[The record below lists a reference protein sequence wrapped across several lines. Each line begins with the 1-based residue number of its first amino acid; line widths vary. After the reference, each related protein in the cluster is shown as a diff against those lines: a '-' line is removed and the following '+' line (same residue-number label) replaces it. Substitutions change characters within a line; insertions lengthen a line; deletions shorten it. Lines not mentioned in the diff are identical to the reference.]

1 MVVWLSLDMMFYP
14 PNRQYKARRMVELS
28 IPLDWDLE
36 QGISRYGSDLA
47 VVDGRRMVKKKK
59 VKSDGGSVA
68 PLRQLSELLVEAGL
82 QPLDPGI
89 DGLAKA
95 LKDEKLIGKE
105 SLRASLLCESL
116 VVVLF
121 STRAGSSILPL
132 LNESSR
138 KKMLQKKGYSAGS
151 TSQKAVVQTWQ
162 TNELMLVRF
171 LSHLIENRNSR
182 INWEDYG
189 KPSWKLPLLFLIESK
204 FLAASMVLDENCN
217 LLLEYVISVTPLLK
231 GYLQRALGS
240 DDGNFFRETI
250 IRYRR
255 IFESIN
261 KSEWY
266 TFSSTLPSVAYEQN
280 CVSGFLSAGDDDH
293 ILSILQRFEKQEN
306 SLDGRKGNES
316 NESVSYQHR
325 VSQNESV
332 YSFDLNQDG
341 MLDIPNI
348 MSHASL
354 RHGILSKLLELHK
367 SDSPILQSQFRLM
380 AGLVDPLTQPAPN
393 DTHIVSLDLAWQML
407 LGLLVPDI
415 QASVDADTGGDWRFH
430 LCFNM
435 QKIIQASLK
444 RLNSE
449 DFETL
454 NSINNSDEESSW
466 RENLHKWVPHGLN
479 TQNLELIYM
488 VNILAVYG
496 IYKLYDHLPIQLN
509 PFLSLLISLWK
520 NLTCVIL
527 LGLEIDRL
535 EEERETFDTPIL
547 VRATIRGA
555 AALRALVAAILN
567 GHAESYTHDFKHEPL
582 NTFMSPYGRKLCQG
596 ALYADLRSHAAALL
610 ALGTDLED
618 VTNLLAD
625 LQAGDRFDEDVR
637 YMFEYECEEYNGE
650 EAQLNDREERLD
662 HETESVSKNSHR
674 RCRCIFDDDEMDED
688 ADVDGD
694 NDEAFFSKH
703 LMVQQHA
710 QTSLAMSSNGK
721 PRAVRSSGSFE
732 FDYGGKDWRDIPR
745 GINFYYALDY
755 KFIKKPNLQTIVSLT
770 EKGATEKLSKEESSL
785 LLRSV
790 ASCVKKEQ
798 DSITLGNLIDPR
810 QDGESDEKD
819 ASGDIYVDPD
829 DIYELWCEDSI
840 FEKLVYSNHTLAW
853 KLMDEMLLCIGYRRV
868 LIWFITHME
877 LNHSLIHYIFEL
889 VMGLRGQLDND
900 GQHGNIMADSSTAA
914 NANEEHS
921 SLKFSRQGTLQLSA
935 IETKMLLQE
944 FFTNAAIYLSKK
956 TEEGSSGAESKGENG
971 DDAENVSLYAVGL
984 MKLICFMV
992 KTFINKG
999 KFDFTE
1005 SECVFELQALL
1016 MNWIGVI
1023 PEARDLFFELKG
1035 LIGKANKNDMLSDL
1049 KSESN
1054 GAPAGLKMDEGARE
1068 DQIRNKDLEA
1078 KDFEYNKKLMKL
1090 LPPLSEGREENAAM
1104 QTLRNFIKTNSF
1116 LNSVPVIGRKVV
1128 YQDDAILPLRK
1139 SDVPMPL
1146 RDYLNDYDDNY
1157 NYVSEDE
1164 YEDI

>member
-1 MVVWLSLDMMFYP
+1 MV
-14 PNRQYKARRMVELS
+14 
-28 IPLDWDLE
+28 
-36 QGISRYGSDLA
+36 
-47 VVDGRRMVKKKK
+47 VVDGLRMVKKKK
-59 VKSDGGSVA
+59 VKSDGGFVA
-68 PLRQLSELLVEAGL
+68 PLRHLKELLVETGL
-82 QPLDPGI
+82 QPLEPGI
-89 DGLAKA
+89 GGLAKA
-95 LKDEKLIGKE
+95 LKDEKLVGDA
-105 SLRASLLCESL
+105 SLRESLLCESL

-132 LNESSR
+132 FNESSR
-138 KKMLQKKGYSAGS
+138 KKMLQKKNYSTRS
-151 TSQKAVVQTWQ
+151 TSQKAVVQAWQ
-162 TNELMLVRF
+162 TSELLLVRF
-171 LSHLIENRNSR
+171 LSHLVENRNSR
-182 INWEDYG
+182 ISWEDYG
-189 KPSWKLPLLFLIESK
+189 KPSWKLSLRFLIESK
-204 FLAASMVLDENCN
+204 FLAASMVLDEEYN
-217 LLLEYVISVTPLLK
+217 LLLDYVIAVTPMLK
-231 GYLQRALGS
+231 GYLQRALRFE
-240 DDGNFFRETI
+240 DGNYFKEVILQYGRS
-250 IRYRR
+250 
-255 IFESIN
+255 FEYFN

-266 TFSSTLPSVAYEQN
+266 TFSSTLPSVTYEQS
-280 CVSGFLSAGDDDH
+280 CVTGFLSASDNDH
-293 ILSILQRFEKQEN
+293 IVSILQSFEKQES
-306 SLDGRKGNES
+306 SLHGTKANDSSES
-316 NESVSYQHR
+316 ASYQHR

-341 MLDIPNI
+341 KLDIPNI

-415 QASVDADTGGDWRFH
+415 QANVNVDGGGDWRFH

-444 RLNSE
+444 RLNSG

-479 TQNLELIYM
+479 TQNLELVYM
-488 VNILAVYG
+488 VNMLAVYG

-555 AALRALVAAILN
+555 AALRAVVATILN
-567 GHAESYTHDFKHEPL
+567 GHAETYAHDFKHEPL

-637 YMFEYECEEYNGE
+637 YMFEYECEEYNEE

-662 HETESVSKNSHR
+662 LEIESASKNLHR
-674 RCRCIFDDDEMDED
+674 RCRCIFDDDEMVED
-688 ADVDGD
+688 ADIDGD
-694 NDEAFFSKH
+694 NDGAFFSKH

-755 KFIKKPNLQTIVSLT
+755 EFIKKPNLQTIVSLT
-770 EKGATEKLSKEESSL
+770 EKGATEKLSKEEASL

-798 DSITLGNLIDPR
+798 DSITLGNLIDAR

-819 ASGDIYVDPD
+819 ASDDAYVDPD
-829 DIYELWCEDSI
+829 DIYELWCEDSM

-877 LNHSLIHYIFEL
+877 LNHSIIHYIFEL

-900 GQHGNIMADSSTAA
+900 EQCSNVMAGSSTET
-914 NANEEHS
+914 NEDPS

-956 TEEGSSGAESKGENG
+956 TEEGSNGPESNSENG
-971 DDAENVSLYAVGL
+971 EDAGNVSLYAVGL

-1035 LIGKANKNDMLSDL
+1035 LIAKANKNNMLSDML
-1049 KSESN
+1049 SESN
-1054 GAPAGLKMDEGARE
+1054 GAATGSKIDEGARE
-1068 DQIRNKDLEA
+1068 DKIPNKDLEA

-1090 LPPLSEGREENAAM
+1090 LPPLSEGREENVAM

-1116 LNSVPVIGRKVV
+1116 LNSVPIIGRKVV
-1128 YQDDAILPLRK
+1128 YQDDTILPLRK

-1157 NYVSEDE
+1157 NYISDDE

>member
-1 MVVWLSLDMMFYP
+1 
-14 PNRQYKARRMVELS
+14 
-28 IPLDWDLE
+28 
-36 QGISRYGSDLA
+36 
-47 VVDGRRMVKKKK
+47 MVKKKK
-59 VKSDGGSVA
+59 VKFESGSMGS
-68 PLRQLSELLVEAGL
+68 LRHVSELLVETGL
-82 QPLDPGI
+82 EPLELGI
-89 DGLAKA
+89 DGLARA
-95 LKDEKLIGKE
+95 LKDAKLVE
-105 SLRASLLCESL
+105 NASLRVSLICESL

-138 KKMLQKKGYSAGS
+138 RNLLQKKGYSIRG
-151 TSQKAVVQTWQ
+151 TSQKGVVQAWQ
-162 TNELMLVRF
+162 TSELMLVRF

-182 INWEDYG
+182 ISWEEYC
-189 KPSWKLPLLFLIESK
+189 KPSWKLSLRFLIESK
-204 FLAASMVLDENCN
+204 FLAASMVLDEDYN
-217 LLLEYVISVTPLLK
+217 LLLEYVISVTPMLK
-231 GYLQRALGS
+231 GYLQRALGFE
-240 DDGNFFRETI
+240 DGNFFRETI
-250 IRYRR
+250 TRYKRN
-255 IFESIN
+255 FESIN

-266 TFSSTLPSVAYEQN
+266 TFSSTLPSVIDEQN
-280 CVSGFLSAGDDDH
+280 CISAFLSTSGDDH
-293 ILSILQRFEKQEN
+293 IVSILQGFEKQE
-306 SLDGRKGNES
+306 SSIHGTKGNDS

-325 VSQNESV
+325 VSQNENV

-354 RHGILSKLLELHK
+354 RHSILSKLLELHK

-415 QASVDADTGGDWRFH
+415 QANVDADRGGDWRFH

-555 AALRALVAAILN
+555 AALRAVVATMLN
-567 GHAESYTHDFKHEPL
+567 GHADSYMHDFKHEPL

-637 YMFEYECEEYNGE
+637 YMFEYECEEYNEE
-650 EAQLNDREERLD
+650 EAQLNDQEERLNL
-662 HETESVSKNSHR
+662 EAESVSKNHHR
-674 RCRCIFDDDEMDED
+674 RCRCIFDDDEMVED
-688 ADVDGD
+688 ADIDGD

-703 LMVQQHA
+703 LVLQQHA

-721 PRAVRSSGSFE
+721 PRAVRSNGSFE

-745 GINFYYALDY
+745 GINLYYALDY
-755 KFIKKPNLQTIVSLT
+755 EFIKKPNLQTIVSLT
-770 EKGATEKLSKEESSL
+770 EKGATGKLNKEESSL

-798 DSITLGNLIDPR
+798 DSIVLGNLIDAR
-810 QDGESDEKD
+810 QDSESDEKH
-819 ASGDIYVDPD
+819 ASDDGYVDPD

-900 GQHGNIMADSSTAA
+900 EQRSNVMAGSSTEN
-914 NANEEHS
+914 NANECAS

-956 TEEGSSGAESKGENG
+956 TEEGSNGVESNGENG
-971 DDAENVSLYAVGL
+971 DDADNVSLYAVGL

-1035 LIGKANKNDMLSDL
+1035 LIAKANKNDMLSDML
-1049 KSESN
+1049 SESDG
-1054 GAPAGLKMDEGARE
+1054 GAASSKMEGARE
-1068 DQIRNKDLEA
+1068 DQIRNKDMEA
-1078 KDFEYNKKLMKL
+1078 KDFDYNKKLIKL
-1090 LPPLSEGREENAAM
+1090 LPPLSEGKEENAAM

-1128 YQDDAILPLRK
+1128 YQDDTILPLRK

-1146 RDYLNDYDDNY
+1146 RDYLNDYDHNY